1 LALPDD
7 FDVLDQLIEAIHCFL
22 SEEHSQI
29 DVLFFEDFSES
40 LGVLEVW
47 RGSLGS
53 LDTFYNIS
61 DVFLSVV

>member
-53 LDTFYNIS
+53 LDAFYNIS